1 MNNIFQTCL
10 LNSPFTCARLDHEIY
25 RHSDSWEIAYDNL
38 TFTEVIGSGA
48 FGQVVKGTLRHAKYE
63 LRSSSR
69 TSPTAKGQ
77 TAFDV
82 TVAIKVLPGDCTAL
96 S

>member
-1 MNNIFQTCL
+1 M
-10 LNSPFTCARLDHEIY
+10 DHEIY
-25 RHSDSWEIAYDNL
+25 RDNWEIAYDNL

-48 FGQVVKGTLRHAKYE
+48 FGQVVKGTLRHSKYE
-63 LRSSSR
+63 LKSSSR
-69 TSPTAKGQ
+69 TSPTVKGQ

-82 TVAIKVLPGDCTAL
+82 TVAIKVLPGNCTDL